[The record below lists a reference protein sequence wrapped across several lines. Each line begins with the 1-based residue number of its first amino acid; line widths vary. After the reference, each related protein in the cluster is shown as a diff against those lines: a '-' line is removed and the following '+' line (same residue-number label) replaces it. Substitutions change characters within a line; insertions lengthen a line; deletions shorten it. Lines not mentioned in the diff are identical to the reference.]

1 MRTDQMA
8 AWAVAGALAVAAAQ
22 AETLFQQD
30 GITLEGMARIV
41 TRDAG
46 VCRVPE
52 ELKQRIEFYID
63 RLNDDP
69 VVYKWTYKMDE
80 ISVA

>member
-46 VCRVPE
+46 VCRVSE
-52 ELKQRIEFYID
+52 ELKQRPLPRD
-63 RLNDDP
+63 LWARG
-69 VVYKWTYKMDE
+69 
-80 ISVA
+80 